1 MFNYFVKLNSKN
13 KYAYYLVLIFIT
25 IPRYLETRV
34 PDNVQSNSV
43 KYWRNKWK

>member
-25 IPRYLETRV
+25 IPRYLDSRV
-34 PDNVQSNSV
+34 PENGKPNSV
-43 KYWRNKWK
+43 KYWKSK